1 MWLNLGRSPRTFCC
15 LVPVVLLVRPSFMAW
30 LCWLCHVCVTVGV
43 VSDSALTARA
53 GVSPHSTAAA
63 VAAAMPK
70 METSKDAVM
79 PVHSIGP
86 TLYVKGLTYQHI
98 LSVDM
103 FTKEQVRAVKSYYS
117 CFPFICLCV
126 VLTLSRTVCSVN
138 DVLLTSWKPCM
149 DLASTGARARSVLLP
164 GWKQ

>member
-1 MWLNLGRSPRTFCC
+1 MHLHFTRLRSHFAVLFPWCC
-15 LVPVVLLVRPSFMAW
+15 WYDLPSWPDCVDSVM
-30 LCWLCHVCVTVGV
+30 CVTVGV

-53 GVSPHSTAAA
+53 GVSPHSTVAAA
-63 VAAAMPK
+63 AAAAMPK

-79 PVHSIGP
+79 PVHSVGP

-103 FTKEQVRAVKSYYS
+103 FTKEQVGAMRSYYC

-126 VLTLSRTVCSVN
+126 VLTLSHTVCCVN
-138 DVLLTSWKPCM
+138 DVLLTSYM
-149 DLASTGARARSVLLP
+149 DLASRGARARSVLLP
-164 GWKQ
+164 GCKQ